1 MRAPV
6 IHVLGKPPAD
16 FKGGSSNSNNYEH
29 PHPHGWEKRGSG
41 RYHDEWEKRGSLGGS
56 GGTSNVL
63 RISEGSRNSIFSGDS
78 GRPPGRGEE
87 GEEAPQSGVVT
98 PTPVILSR
106 ARSSSEQRST
116 SPNPAVVSS
125 RLVLHKSLM
134 IKYIMPCSLCP
145 TPANAAQRPLLLV
158 ILFHTQTHTLLPR
171 KGEGVV

>member
-29 PHPHGWEKRGSG
+29 PHPHSWEKRGGG
-41 RYHDEWEKRGSLGGS
+41 RYQDDWEKRGSLGGG
-56 GGTSNVL
+56 GGTGSVL

-87 GEEAPQSGVVT
+87 GEEPPQSGVVT

-116 SPNPAVVSS
+116 SPNSAVVTS
-125 RLVLHKSLM
+125 RLVLCKGLDDAIH
-134 IKYIMPCSLCP
+134 
-145 TPANAAQRPLLLV
+145 NAFSVDFSFGNYLQ
-158 ILFHTQTHTLLPR
+158 
-171 KGEGVV
+171 